1 MDGNI
6 RYIQHGFTWQATQ
19 GDHERI
25 FEIGF
30 RSAVRHHPILQHKCI
45 ATHRLRMLELQLV
58 LKKSPQLLDPSQ
70 PCSWIE

>member
-30 RSAVRHHPILQHKCI
+30 RSALQRRTGKTAQC
-45 ATHRLRMLELQLV
+45 AAAADCRLVELQLV
-58 LKKSPQLLDPSQ
+58 LTKSTLLGYPS
-70 PCSWIE
+70 PVRS